1 MKNTFG
7 NAITMT
13 LFGESHGEGVGVVVD
28 GLAPGLGVSG
38 ESIRRALA
46 ARRPHGTFS
55 TARVE
60 EDHYAILSGL
70 KNEKT
75 TGAPLT
81 IWIPN
86 TKARSEDYGEMR
98 VPRPSHADY
107 TASVK
112 YHGFEDS
119 AGGGHFSGRLTAPI
133 VAASAILE
141 DALFSTLGIEIGT
154 HILSVGDIEDE
165 KMTGEREQL
174 SHITD
179 LSFPVFSAEAAEK
192 MKLKM
197 AEVSAKGDSIGGIV
211 EGCVIG
217 APAGVGEPWFDSVE
231 SVLSHLLFSI
241 GGVKGVEFGDGFAI
255 TKKKGSEA
263 NDPFTVDHGRIVTTK
278 NASGGIQG
286 GITNGMPILV
296 RVAVK
301 PTPSI
306 YTEQQS
312 VDIPTMQSTSLTI
325 SGRHDGAIV
334 HRTASVVRAMLA
346 FGIADLLTV
355 RYGTDALFKGI
366 QK

>member
-1 MKNTFG
+1 MDIYAVVTSIEDSRICLSQRELLG
-7 NAITMT
+7 TWEENAA
-13 LFGESHGEGVGVVVD
+13 LFAQGETVMGIV
-28 GLAPGLGVSG
+28 
-38 ESIRRALA
+38 
-46 ARRPHGTFS
+46 
-55 TARVE
+55 
-60 EDHYAILSGL
+60 
-70 KNEKT
+70 
-75 TGAPLT
+75 
-81 IWIPN
+81 
-86 TKARSEDYGEMR
+86 RSVEDYGIFVELTPNLAGLAEPREGVR
-98 VPRPSHADY
+98 VGQHAGVY
-107 TASVK
+107 IK
-112 YHGFEDS
+112 N
-119 AGGGHFSGRLTAPI
+119 
-133 VAASAILE
+133 IL
-141 DALFSTLGIEIGT
+141 
-154 HILSVGDIEDE
+154 
-165 KMTGEREQL
+165 
-174 SHITD
+174 
-179 LSFPVFSAEAAEK
+179 AEK

-217 APAGVGEPWFDSVE
+217 APVGVGEPWFDSVE